1 MTAGVPNQ
9 NQGREHADESLLP
22 EAGNDVNAIE
32 TSWTSSIS
40 LFLGQRHEDIFQ
52 RRSDGVD
59 VGMWDAGL
67 GQLPENRLPPA
78 SLRIACKP

>member
-22 EAGNDVNAIE
+22 EVGTDVNAIE

-40 LFLGQRHEDIFQ
+40 LFIGQCHEDIFQ
-52 RRSDGVD
+52 
-59 VGMWDAGL
+59 
-67 GQLPENRLPPA
+67 
-78 SLRIACKP
+78 